1 MPWDIWMLIAI
12 LVLCLTVIAWSC
24 WGFHREN
31 RPEDSDPLLL
41 AMATGEYLYIRSA
54 SGYSG
59 RHRAGHYEPSSAG
72 LVAQI
77 MSFAVSQRMIGQP
90 QKTGSQQVRTR

>member
-12 LVLCLTVIAWSC
+12 LVLCLTVIGWSF
-24 WGFHREN
+24 WGFHSEN
-31 RPEDSDPLLL
+31 RSEDSDPLLL
-41 AMATGEYLYIRSA
+41 AMTTGEYLYIRGA
-54 SGYSG
+54 SGCSG
-59 RHRAGHYEPSSAG
+59 RHRAGHHDVSAIG

-77 MSFAVSQRMIGQP
+77 MSFAVSQRMMGQP